1 MDTYSKRVRVLAT
14 NRWIIN
20 SDLLVFASS
29 MYGAKIPVIKDIE
42 PNTLVICQRIRLYIC
57 ILKVAH
63 PWHNSTVY
71 YYLILL
77 NPSAHKSV
85 LYRSLMF

>member
-71 YYLILL
+71 YLILL